1 MNEQSKDLKMIF
13 TKSGSSSSNNLFDEK
28 EKENKVITS
37 DYLSNSS
44 HSSKELQ
51 EVDKD
56 KEKEKEIEKQKEKER
71 ELQMQNY
78 LEQEKNVENEL
89 PELIEYDDHIEY
101 KGAKLYKPFVE
112 KPCNG
117 DDHAIHIYY
126 PPSLGG
132 GQKRLFRKTLNICSL
147 YIPDENSI
155 RRDKSYIYEEF
166 LQNDGFD
173 IKVYTVGPEYAHAE
187 ARKSPTLDGIVR
199 V

>member
-1 MNEQSKDLKMIF
+1 LFEDKDKNEKILA
-13 TKSGSSSSNNLFDEK
+13 
-28 EKENKVITS
+28 S
-37 DYLSNSS
+37 DYMSNSS
-44 HSSKELQ
+44 HSSKGTYIENEKEKDKEKEKLKEKEKEKEL
-51 EVDKD
+51 EKEIEKEKEKD
-56 KEKEKEIEKQKEKER
+56 KEKEKEKEEFVAKTKEIQVD
-71 ELQMQNY
+71 L
-78 LEQEKNVENEL
+78 LD
-89 PELIEYDDHIEY
+89 LIEYDDHIEY
-101 KGAKLYKPFVE
+101 KGEKLFKPFVE

-132 GQKRLFRKTLNICSL
+132 GQKRLFRKTQNICSL

-155 RRDKSYIYEEF
+155 RKDKSYIYEEF

-199 V
+199 VIIK